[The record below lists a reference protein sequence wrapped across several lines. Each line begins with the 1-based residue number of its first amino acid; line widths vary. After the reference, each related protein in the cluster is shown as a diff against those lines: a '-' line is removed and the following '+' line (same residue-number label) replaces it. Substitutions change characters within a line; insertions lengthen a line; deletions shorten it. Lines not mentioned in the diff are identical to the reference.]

1 MRSHSGTVLVIV
13 LILLTLL
20 SVLALAGAATANA
33 ELTMASHEQ
42 YRKRAAEAASSGIE
56 LAMTQ
61 IRAASGLL
69 GTTAFTADHAA
80 VAMRYV
86 GDEASLPGASVAK
99 LVGHHYQIDSTGD
112 SLRGAVEMQSQGAL
126 AIEATGGV
134 QTYGRLERGLP

>member
-20 SVLALAGAATANA
+20 SVLALAGAATASA

-42 YRKRAAEAASSGIE
+42 FRKRAAEAASSGSE
-56 LAMTQ
+56 LAMAR
-61 IRAASGLL
+61 IRAGVASL
-69 GTTAFTADHAA
+69 GTTAFTTDHATIT
-80 VAMRYV
+80 MQFV
-86 GDEASLPGASVAK
+86 GDEDALPGTSIAK

-126 AIEATGGV
+126 AVEANGGV
-134 QTYGRLERGLP
+134 HTYGRLERGLP